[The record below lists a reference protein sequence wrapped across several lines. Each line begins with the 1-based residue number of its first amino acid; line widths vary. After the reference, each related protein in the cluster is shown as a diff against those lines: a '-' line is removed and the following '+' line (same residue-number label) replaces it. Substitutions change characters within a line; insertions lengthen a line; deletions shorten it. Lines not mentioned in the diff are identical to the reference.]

1 MVWLVLMSQEI
12 KIHASQD
19 DIEEIKSFSREKLES
34 YAIIML
40 DQYLYQKHLTN
51 LEKKK
56 VEWFIDY
63 CENKEE

>member
-63 CENKEE
+63 CENKGE

>member
-1 MVWLVLMSQEI
+1 MSQEI
-12 KIHASQD
+12 KLHASQD

-56 VEWFIDY
+56 VESLTRWFN
-63 CENKEE
+63 NKEE

>member
-40 DQYLYQKHLTN
+40 DQYLK
-51 LEKKK
+51 EKQ
-56 VEWFIDY
+56 
-63 CENKEE
+63 EEQQL

>member
-34 YAIIML
+34 YDIIML